1 MFEQEKQTERKI
13 LWSTVLLVCLIF
25 VVVYFVSIG
34 FLIYFSPA
42 LTGRIDQNRMVRG
55 TINVVPYPVAMVG
68 TKFVTSEKLLA
79 NLASVQRFYENQD
92 FSKLGL
98 RVDFSTVDG
107 KKRLEIKGKEVLQKL
122 VEDTIIQEEAKKDGL
137 TLNQDVID
145 QEVDRMLKEYGT
157 GDALKNNLQKLY
169 GWNLEDFKEN
179 IVKPDLYREE
189 ISAYIQKNDPSF
201 ALAKDKITAAAS
213 DLQGG
218 MSFSDAVKK
227 YSDGESVADDGS
239 LGWFSADQM
248 LPEVAAVVFKLDSG
262 EQSEIIQSSLGYH
275 IVRVEDKKTENKVD
289 MVKVSQIFVR
299 TKSFSAWLSENEKKY
314 NILVFSREFQWN
326 NKSQELEFR
335 SVDLQNYEKDMQNN
349 PPNDPSVI
357 F

>member
-13 LWSTVLLVCLIF
+13 LWSTVLLAFLIF
-25 VVVYFVSIG
+25 VVAYLISIG
-34 FLIYFSPA
+34 FLVYFSPI
-42 LTGRIDQNRMVRG
+42 LTGRIDQDRLVRR
-55 TINVVPYPVAMVG
+55 TIKLVPYPVAMVG
-68 TKFVTSEKLLA
+68 GKFVTSEKLLA
-79 NLASVQRFYENQD
+79 NLSSVQKFYENQD

-98 RVDFSTVDG
+98 RVDFSTIDG

-122 VEDTIIQEEAKKDGL
+122 IEDAIIQEEAKKAGIIL
-137 TLNQDVID
+137 TQDVID

-169 GWNLEDFKEN
+169 GWKLEDFKEN

-189 ISAYIQKNDPSF
+189 LFAYIQKNDPSF
-201 ALAKDKITAAAS
+201 PLAKERITAAAS
-213 DLQGG
+213 DLQSGL
-218 MSFSDAVKK
+218 SFSDAVKK
-227 YSDGESVADDGS
+227 YSDGGSAAEGGS

-248 LPEVAAVVFKLDSG
+248 LPEVAAVVFKLNSG
-262 EQSEIIQSSLGYH
+262 AQSEIIQSSLGYH

-299 TKSFSAWLSENEKKY
+299 TKSFSDWLSESEKKY
-314 NILVFSREFQWN
+314 HILVFSREFQWN

-335 SVDLQNYEKDMQNN
+335 SIDLRNYEKDMQDN